1 MVDYFKVITVE
12 KDEIDAPTMSLGEFI
27 DLIQSQTQGGVEK
40 QLSDQSKLVS
50 EQFHNML
57 KRMDNYQIL

>member
-1 MVDYFKVITVE
+1 MDKVITVE

>member
-1 MVDYFKVITVE
+1 MDKVITVE
-12 KDEIDAPTMSLGEFI
+12 KDEIDAQTMSLGEFI

-57 KRMDNYQIL
+57 ERMDNYQIL

>member
-1 MVDYFKVITVE
+1 MDKVITVE
-12 KDEIDAPTMSLGEFI
+12 KDEFDAPTMSLGEFI

-57 KRMDNYQIL
+57 ERMDNYKIL